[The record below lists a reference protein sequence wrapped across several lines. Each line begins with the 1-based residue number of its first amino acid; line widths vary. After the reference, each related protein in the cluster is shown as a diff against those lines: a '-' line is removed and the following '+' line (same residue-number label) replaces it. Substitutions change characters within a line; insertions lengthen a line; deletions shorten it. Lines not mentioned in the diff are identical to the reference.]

1 MVCNVVYKF
10 CCDYE
15 YCLRKLIICCVL
27 GEVGFLS
34 EDRRL
39 NVAVTRA
46 RRQVTIICDSE
57 TVSKHAFLSRLIQY
71 MNKHGVVKSAAEY
84 QIGDLLVIFLFTM
97 IIAPENNYIT
107 VIHLYRGML
116 TLEFSSSVFEI
127 LNCANRT
134 LSQNLIGSPTLSTAS

>member
-1 MVCNVVYKF
+1 MVCYIVYKF
-10 CCDYE
+10 CCDYD

-84 QIGDLLVIFLFTM
+84 QIGDLLIILLFTVIM
-97 IIAPENNYIT
+97 APENNFFT
-107 VIHLYRGML
+107 VSL
-116 TLEFSSSVFEI
+116 T
-127 LNCANRT
+127 
-134 LSQNLIGSPTLSTAS
+134 

>member
-1 MVCNVVYKF
+1 MDGVYKF

-15 YCLRKLIICCVL
+15 YCSRKLIICCVL

-84 QIGDLLVIFLFTM
+84 QIGDLLIILLFTVFM
-97 IIAPENNYIT
+97 VPENNFFT
-107 VIHLYRGML
+107 VRIKNKSA
-116 TLEFSSSVFEI
+116 FKVF
-127 LNCANRT
+127 N
-134 LSQNLIGSPTLSTAS
+134 SKLIWIIQIKH